1 MKYLVSILLFIS
13 ATNVIA
19 YDYFAMKKVVLK
31 AYEDKKV
38 DKAYKTTMS
47 YITKHPKDMK
57 AQNLLATL
65 YYWDKRY
72 DESESLLN
80 SIIQKEKYSE
90 SIKLLKLV
98 KKKNISKKDATKT
111 VHKEVKAT
119 NNESD
124 ILGYLEKDS
133 NDLQSKMILA
143 KYYFKIEKFKKA
155 YIIAK
160 EALDIDPD
168 QKDMKKIISHTIK
181 KDSIKVVMEKS
192 RSSEKAKEMLHSYFQ
207 EKNYLSYFNLF
218 QSLKNSDTKFTEEEY
233 NNALY
238 ASVMIG
244 QFREAKK
251 LIAQHLVPLNKKILQ
266 VQLLLDEKL
275 ASK

>member
-19 YDYFAMKKVVLK
+19 YDYFGMKKVVLK
-31 AYEDKKV
+31 SYEDKKV

-65 YYWDKRY
+65 YFWQQRY

-80 SIIQKEKYSE
+80 SIIQKEKYLE

-98 KKKNISKKDATKT
+98 KKKNRVKKEATKI
-111 VHKEVKAT
+111 VYKEVK
-119 NNESD
+119 NINKDND

-160 EALDIDPD
+160 EALDIDSD

-181 KDSIKVVMEKS
+181 KDSIKVVMEKEKN
-192 RSSEKAKEMLHSYFQ
+192 SEKAKEMLHSYFQ

-218 QSLKNSDTKFTEEEY
+218 QTLKSSDTKFTEDEY
-233 NNALY
+233 SNALY
-238 ASVMIG
+238 SSVMIG
-244 QFREAKK
+244 QFKEAKK

-266 VQLLLDEKL
+266 VQLLLDKKL

>member
-72 DESESLLN
+72 DKSESLLN

-111 VHKEVKAT
+111 VYKEVKAT